1 METRR
6 SSVNNSRNGKEKQ
19 SPKES
24 IYLDVKAQLD
34 EMNKKL
40 ESIMKN
46 NNTQLKEMI
55 ERVFGKMK
63 DRLVNRIELLE
74 GKLLEKEREND
85 ELKTQ
90 ITSLKENLQK
100 QKDDNEALQIE
111 NKRIH
116 KHHDMRINDAEQ
128 YN

>member
-40 ESIMKN
+40 ESVMKN

-55 ERVFGKMK
+55 ERVVGKMK

-74 GKLLEKEREND
+74 GKLFEKERENG

-111 NKRIH
+111 NKRIL

>member
-6 SSVNNSRNGKEKQ
+6 SNVNNSRKGKEKQ

-40 ESIMKN
+40 ESVMKN

-55 ERVFGKMK
+55 ERVVGKMK

-74 GKLLEKEREND
+74 EK
-85 ELKTQ
+85 TV
-90 ITSLKENLQK
+90 
-100 QKDDNEALQIE
+100 
-111 NKRIH
+111 
-116 KHHDMRINDAEQ
+116 
-128 YN
+128 